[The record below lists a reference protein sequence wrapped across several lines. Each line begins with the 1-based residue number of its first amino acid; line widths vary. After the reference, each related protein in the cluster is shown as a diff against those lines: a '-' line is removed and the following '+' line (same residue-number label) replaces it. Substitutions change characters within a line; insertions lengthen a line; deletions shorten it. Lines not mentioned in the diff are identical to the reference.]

1 MSPLLLTLLACRPD
15 PEPVKPAPD
24 LTERLPRGAVRAGV
38 VTDEAALFG
47 GLSAEAQLGDVKIY
61 NDRAMFILQ
70 GDRPGDYYIA
80 TGGGVVDADIVRP
93 EGQPGRDVVDEWQAM
108 AGLGRLQRPETITV
122 VENGEFG
129 RAWVRVEGG
138 EVPMALITGAL
149 ESPDFIPDLGLQITT
164 DYILSPDSP
173 LLEVITTITA
183 AEEDVSIIPG
193 DLLIASA
200 DGATPWRSNAG
211 FDEDADAGDMIVNGY
226 LGTRNEGAWG
236 MVAPAGGA
244 LASSAAGDLLQSLV
258 DAASAFGDSLALEE
272 GGSASF
278 RRFYGVGD
286 DLAALTDDWLVRSE
300 AATQTVSGV
309 VEAEDGP
316 VAGAIVTIL
325 VDGAPYTVAITDDAG
340 RYEALAPAA
349 GVITTAAVG
358 RGTGLHRDLPVGAAP
373 YSPYTTDAHQSAAL
387 KSIAEGAVP
396 IAQAEGRG
404 VASADAP
411 DRLGVPATLTVRVA
425 DGLPFELRLDGGSD
439 GDPRLDPGRPYGRA
453 ALGWTADGEISVPV
467 EAGSYTLLV
476 WRGQRYELVQRGV
489 DLTAGETTTI
499 DVTLT
504 PAYPLD
510 GWMMGDPHS
519 HAAPSGDGG
528 IPMEDRLL
536 VAAGVGVGLH
546 FGTDHDHIADYAPLI
561 TPLGLDG
568 LLNTVLADE
577 VSPPPR
583 GHVNAWPLT
592 TGEGSNGGA
601 WLWWEREIESTDE
614 MFAALRAQH
623 PGVVL
628 QMNHPLDSGVAAAA
642 GWTPGALSDPGR
654 WTEDFDAVEV
664 LNDGQHEDYFAFWLD
679 TINRGILSAPV
690 GVSDSHRH
698 LAGGPGINVTFL
710 NMSPDPA
717 AYSPDAL
724 RDVMARRATI
734 VSFGVFLDMD
744 KVPGSTITGAGP
756 HTLTVTARSPSW
768 IVVDRILLLQDG
780 VEVARVE
787 GVEATFT
794 LSALQDASFVVVA
807 EGDSPM
813 TPITGGRPWA
823 ASSAILLDLAGDG
836 WTAPLPAFAR

>member
-1 MSPLLLTLLACRPD
+1 MSPVMLLLLACRPD
-15 PEPVKPAPD
+15 PAPVKPAPD
-24 LTERLPRGAVRAGV
+24 LTERLPQGAVRAGFI
-38 VTDEAALFG
+38 TDAAALFG
-47 GLSAEAQLGDVKIY
+47 GVSAEGQLGDVKIY
-61 NDRAMFILQ
+61 NDRAMFIIQ
-70 GDRPGDYYIA
+70 ADRPGDYYIA

-108 AGLGRLQRPETITV
+108 AGLGRLQRPERITV
-122 VENGEFG
+122 VEDGAAG

-164 DYILSPDSP
+164 DYILNPDSP

-183 AEEDVSIIPG
+183 AEEDASVIPG

-200 DGATPWRSNAG
+200 DAVLPWRSEAG
-211 FDEDADAGDMIVNGY
+211 FDTDADAARMIVNGAI
-226 LGTRNEGAWG
+226 GARNEGAWA
-236 MVAPAGGA
+236 MVAPAGGV
-244 LASSAAGDLLQSLV
+244 LASSAAGDLLQSV
-258 DAASAFGDSLALEE
+258 VNAASSFGDTLVIEE
-272 GGSASF
+272 GASASS

-286 DLAALTDDWLVRSE
+286 DLAALTDDWLLRSE

-309 VEAEDGP
+309 VEADDGP
-316 VAGAIVTIL
+316 VAGALVTIL
-325 VDGAPYTVAITDDAG
+325 VDGAPYTVAITDEAG

-358 RGTGLHRDLPVGAAP
+358 RGPGLHRDLPPGAAP
-373 YSPYTTDAHQSAAL
+373 YSPYTTEANRDAAL
-387 KSIAEGAVP
+387 RSLQGGATP

-411 DRLGVPATLTVRVA
+411 DRLGVPATLTVRAA
-425 DGLPFELRLDGGSD
+425 DGLPFELRLEGGAD

-453 ALGWTADGEISVPV
+453 ALGWTADGEISLPV
-467 EAGSYTLLV
+467 EAGSYSLIL
-476 WRGQRYELVQRGV
+476 WRGQRYELVQQGV
-489 DLTAGETTTI
+489 TLVAGEETVI

-504 PAYPLD
+504 PAYALD
-510 GWMMGDPHS
+510 GWIMGDPHS

-536 VAAGVGVGLH
+536 VAASVGLGLH
-546 FGTDHDHIADYAPLI
+546 FGTDHDHIADYAPLLA
-561 TPLGLDG
+561 PLGLDG
-568 LLNTVLADE
+568 QLNTVLADE

-592 TGEGSNGGA
+592 AGEGSNGGA
-601 WLWWEREIESTDE
+601 WLWWERELESTEE

-628 QMNHPLDSGVAAAA
+628 QMNHPLDSGVASSA
-642 GWTPGALSDPGR
+642 GWSPGEVSDPGR

-664 LNDGQHEDYFAFWLD
+664 LNDGQHDDYFAFWLD

-698 LAGGPGINVTFL
+698 LAGGPGLNVTYL

-724 RDVMARRATI
+724 RDVITRRATI
-734 VSFGVFLDMD
+734 ASFGVFLDMS
-744 KVPGSTITGAGP
+744 VTPGTTLSGAGP

-768 IVVDRILLLQDG
+768 ILVDRLILLQDG
-780 VEVARVE
+780 VEVQRVE
-787 GVEATFT
+787 GVEARFT
-794 LSALQDASFVVVA
+794 LSALQDATFVVVA
-807 EGDSPM
+807 EGDRPM

-836 WTAPLPAFAR
+836 WTAPLPPIAR